1 MNLRLLRKCYE
12 VDAQWF
18 YITHILCEHTT
29 VFIIN
34 TNINIPILITCIH
47 HECRNMMCTT
57 DEVVL
62 PVYLEG
68 VHVLSSYLLQASK
81 YLNANFIEIGA
92 VV

>member
-1 MNLRLLRKCYE
+1 MN
-12 VDAQWF
+12 D
-18 YITHILCEHTT
+18 
-29 VFIIN
+29 
-34 TNINIPILITCIH
+34 
-47 HECRNMMCTT
+47 
-57 DEVVL
+57 VVL